1 MVRPAS
7 PTGDTGLHQVHLCE
21 LGLLCL
27 SAHGG
32 A

>member
-21 LGLLCL
+21 LCL
-27 SAHGG
+27 SAGREP
-32 A
+32 